1 MGNLEENTVFTVIG
15 SYSGS
20 SEYQWISLKKK
31 IEPSPSLFKHTELLF
46 QVKY

>member
-31 IEPSPSLFKHTELLF
+31 LNLPLLF
-46 QVKY
+46 LSTQNSFFK